1 MQLLWAAGGTALP
14 AAPLVA
20 PAERS
25 ATETA
30 TGQGDAADLMI
41 IIMMTDIMIMI
52 MIIIMMIIT
61 ALKSDPQVIWYND
74 SYLWFCP
81 DAILKVGVSVD

>member
-1 MQLLWAAGGTALP
+1 MQVLWAAGDTALP

-20 PAERS
+20 PAEHS

-41 IIMMTDIMIMI
+41 IIMMTNIMIMI
-52 MIIIMMIIT
+52 MIIMIIT
-61 ALKSDPQVIWYND
+61 VLKADPQVIWYND

>member
-1 MQLLWAAGGTALP
+1 MQVLWAAGDTALP

-20 PAERS
+20 PAEHS

-41 IIMMTDIMIMI
+41 IIMMTNIIM
-52 MIIIMMIIT
+52 MIIIIIIT

>member
-1 MQLLWAAGGTALP
+1 MQVLWAAGGTALP

-20 PAERS
+20 PAEHS

-41 IIMMTDIMIMI
+41 IIMMTNIMIMI
-52 MIIIMMIIT
+52 MIIMIIT
-61 ALKSDPQVIWYND
+61 VLKSDPQVIWYND

>member
-1 MQLLWAAGGTALP
+1 MQVLWAAGGTALP

-30 TGQGDAADLMI
+30 TGQEDAADLMI
-41 IIMMTDIMIMI
+41 IIMMTS
-52 MIIIMMIIT
+52 IMMIIMIMTIT
-61 ALKSDPQVIWYND
+61 AGKSESQVIWYND
-74 SYLWFCP
+74 SYSFGIAALMPFWR
-81 DAILKVGVSVD
+81 

>member
-1 MQLLWAAGGTALP
+1 MQVLWAAGGTALP

-20 PAERS
+20 PAEHS

-41 IIMMTDIMIMI
+41 IIMMTIIMM
-52 MIIIMMIIT
+52 IIMMIIT
-61 ALKSDPQVIWYND
+61 ALKWESQVIWYK
-74 SYLWFCP
+74 WFIFFGNCCL

>member
-1 MQLLWAAGGTALP
+1 MQVLWAAGGTALP

-20 PAERS
+20 PAEHS

-41 IIMMTDIMIMI
+41 IIMMTIIMM
-52 MIIIMMIIT
+52 IIMMIIT
-61 ALKSDPQVIWYND
+61 ALKWESQVIWYND
-74 SYLWFCP
+74 SYSLGIAALMPFWRQ
-81 DAILKVGVSVD
+81 VSVWTSQ

>member
-1 MQLLWAAGGTALP
+1 MQVLWAAGDTALP

-20 PAERS
+20 PAEHS

-41 IIMMTDIMIMI
+41 IIMMTNIMIMI
-52 MIIIMMIIT
+52 MIIMIIT
-61 ALKSDPQVIWYND
+61 VLKSDPQVIWYND

>member
-1 MQLLWAAGGTALP
+1 MQVLWAAGDTALP

-20 PAERS
+20 PAEHS

-41 IIMMTDIMIMI
+41 IIMMTNIMIMI
-52 MIIIMMIIT
+52 MTIMIIT
-61 ALKSDPQVIWYND
+61 VLKSDPQVIWYND
-74 SYLWFCP
+74 SNLWFCP

>member
-1 MQLLWAAGGTALP
+1 MQVLWAAGDTALP

-20 PAERS
+20 PAEHS

-41 IIMMTDIMIMI
+41 IIMMTNIMIMI
-52 MIIIMMIIT
+52 MIIMMIIT

>member
-1 MQLLWAAGGTALP
+1 MKILWAAGGTALP

-20 PAERS
+20 PAEHS

-41 IIMMTDIMIMI
+41 IIMMTNIMIMI
-52 MIIIMMIIT
+52 MIIMMIIT

>member
-1 MQLLWAAGGTALP
+1 MQVLWAAGGTALP

-20 PAERS
+20 PAEHS

-30 TGQGDAADLMI
+30 SGQEDAADLMI
-41 IIMMTDIMIMI
+41 IIMMTNIMIMI
-52 MIIIMMIIT
+52 MIIMIIT
-61 ALKSDPQVIWYND
+61 VLKSDPQVIWYND

>member
-1 MQLLWAAGGTALP
+1 MQVLWAAGGTALP

-20 PAERS
+20 PAEHS

-41 IIMMTDIMIMI
+41 IIMMTIIMM
-52 MIIIMMIIT
+52 IIMMIIT
-61 ALKSDPQVIWYND
+61 ALKWESRVIWYND
-74 SYLWFCP
+74 SYYLGIAALMPFWR
-81 DAILKVGVSVD
+81 

>member
-1 MQLLWAAGGTALP
+1 MQVLWAAGDTALP

-20 PAERS
+20 PAEHS

-41 IIMMTDIMIMI
+41 IIMMTNIMIMI
-52 MIIIMMIIT
+52 MIIMMIIT

-74 SYLWFCP
+74 
-81 DAILKVGVSVD
+81 

>member
-1 MQLLWAAGGTALP
+1 MQVLWAAGGTALP

-20 PAERS
+20 PAEHS

-41 IIMMTDIMIMI
+41 IIMMTNIMIMI
-52 MIIIMMIIT
+52 MIIMIIT
-61 ALKSDPQVIWYND
+61 VLKSDPQVIWYND

-81 DAILKVGVSVD
+81 DPILKVGVSVD